1 MLSLATLLASEREL
15 ATGDGEIYRRTM
27 RADALFVLPGMVLDA
42 EECAKAMD
50 VGPGWDGVALTD
62 AQLLPVG
69 EDAAS
74 VVYTFEGRRGQEV
87 YRATMA
93 STYVEEDG
101 RAVLVLHQQTPLGA
115 VAQGS
120 HK

>member
-1 MLSLATLLASEREL
+1 MLNLANLLASEREL
-15 ATGDGEIYRRTM
+15 ATGDGDTYRRIM
-27 RADALFVLPGMVLDA
+27 RPDALFVLPGMVLDA

-62 AQLLPVG
+62 AQLLRVG
-69 EDAAS
+69 ADAAS

-101 RAVLVLHQQTPLGA
+101 GVRLVLHQQTPLG
-115 VAQGS
+115 
-120 HK
+120 